1 MDLQRTQ
8 AVEFSSAMKFGSG
21 SDDELFGGSTTAES
35 TTNCAEFTEL
45 SGSEDANVA
54 NCGMAMMPVMAM
66 PMLSPT
72 MAMPFQ
78 TMTQGAMQV
87 PVSMAPQG
95 QMMYCMVQGPDG
107 TQMLMPVSTAQMP
120 TWGMQMQP
128 VLNQVPQN
136 QYMPEF
142 AAPANAKSCAGSLEA
157 RAAALSAYAAEVKQ
171 EARKA
176 KQAAAAAVRRGR
188 VISECT
194 NKSEQAQSSET
205 EHSTREHLTRW
216 ADVDMAD
223 QSLQFDGDD
232 NDQIPNDDRTTLMFR
247 NLPNNY
253 NRFTL
258 LHMLDSE
265 GFKGSYSLVY
275 LPTDFRNFAGFG
287 YAFVNFVSHEEARR
301 AKTSFQGFAR
311 WRVPSRK
318 ICDVVWSGPVQGL
331 QAHTERYRNSPVMH
345 DSVPDEYKPAV
356 FVEGM
361 RVSFPTPTKRIRP
374 PRVRRNSAGEGA
386 GIAAPVPEMG
396 HSKRSG
402 RNK

>member
-1 MDLQRTQ
+1 MDLLPRLQP
-8 AVEFSSAMKFGSG
+8 VEFSSAMKFGGG

-35 TTNCAEFTEL
+35 MTNCAEFTEL
-45 SGSEDANVA
+45 SGCEDTNVA
-54 NCGMAMMPVMAM
+54 NCAMAMMPVMAM
-66 PMLSPT
+66 PMMSPT
-72 MAMPFQ
+72 MAMPFH

-87 PVSMAPQG
+87 PMSMAPQG

-107 TQMLMPVSTAQMP
+107 TQMLMPVSTGQMP

-128 VLNQVPQN
+128 VPNQAPQN
-136 QYMPEF
+136 KYMPEF
-142 AAPANAKSCAGSLEA
+142 ASPVNAERCAGSLEA
-157 RAAALSAYAAEVKQ
+157 RAAALSAYASEVKQ

-188 VISECT
+188 VTSEGT
-194 NKSEQAQSSET
+194 NKSEQALSSESD
-205 EHSTREHLTRW
+205 HSTRW
-216 ADVDMAD
+216 ADMETAD
-223 QSLQFDGDD
+223 QSLQFVGDD
-232 NDQIPNDDRTTLMFR
+232 NDHIPNDDRTTLMFR

-253 NRFTL
+253 NRSTL

-265 GFKGSYSLVY
+265 GFKGSYNLVY

-287 YAFVNFVSHEEARR
+287 YAFVNFVRHEEARR
-301 AKTSFQGFAR
+301 AKMSFQGFVR

-318 ICDVVWSGPVQGL
+318 TCDVVWSGPVQGL
-331 QAHTERYRNSPVMH
+331 QAHTERYKNSPVMH

-356 FVEGM
+356 FVEGL

-386 GIAAPVPEMG
+386 GIASPVPEMG
-396 HSKRSG
+396 YSKRSG
-402 RNK
+402 RNKQ